1 MKVFVFNFIK
11 NEAREFKIQVG
22 FLFNVLMNSFQNLPT
37 KYIIE
42 GNIMKNGTKAAFL
55 DLRS

>member
-11 NEAREFKIQVG
+11 NEAREFKIQIG

>member
-11 NEAREFKIQVG
+11 NEAREFKIQVR